1 MGIEDIPTGPK
12 GKVPRVCY
20 VFVEI
25 PMGSRNKYETDKRSG
40 RIFLD
45 RVLFSTERY
54 PGDYGF
60 IPQTLSEDGDPLD
73 CLVLVSE
80 SNFHGAIIPVRP
92 VAVINMS
99 DEKGKDDKI
108 VAVPDFKVD
117 PRFERIKDLKD
128 LPKHQLFEIR
138 HFFEHMKE
146 LEPGKWVKVKGWS
159 DAAAAR
165 AMIKKAIAAYKKSKS

>member
-1 MGIEDIPTGPK
+1 MSVEDIPTGPK
-12 GKVPRVCY
+12 RKAPGVCY

-25 PMGSRNKYETDKRSG
+25 PMGSKNKYEADKRG
-40 RIFLD
+40 NIFLD

-60 IPQTLSEDGDPLD
+60 IPCTLYDDGDTLD

-80 SNFHGAIIPVRP
+80 PNHPGVILPVRP
-92 VAVINMS
+92 VAVMRMI

-108 VAVPDFKVD
+108 IAVPDFKID
-117 PRFERIKDLKD
+117 PRFDYIKDLND
-128 LPKHQLFEIR
+128 IPKQYLIEIR

-146 LEPGKWVKVKGWS
+146 LEPGKWVKVKGWGNS
-159 DAAAAR
+159 TAAK
-165 AMIKKAIAAYKKSKS
+165 AMIKKAMDKYKKSKP